1 VTVRGRGEFG
11 TFLASVGKLAAG
23 RQLSAAALMV
33 AFLAFP
39 NLAPEA
45 TVEDVVWAYYAVLIL
60 SSLLLLGLDRI
71 AATLVAERGDTNPV
85 AALSP
90 ALVLRTLSAIP
101 VVPALWLLLVFVDV
115 HLPPGAWWATV
126 VWSIAVLVQL
136 TLFGALRSLGNAWAE
151 PSVYLG
157 ARAVQ
162 AIALVVLPDA
172 SSTVLVVVL
181 AAVDVAGAVVAA
193 RALGWGW
200 RSLSIRGWTAGV
212 PWRRA
217 VAYWGMDLN
226 ALFYLRASLL
236 VVGRL
241 LGARAGAIFGLLY
254 RPLDGLLG
262 VQNAASLWLFA
273 ETVRR
278 RALGEDTRSLRDR
291 SLLLFPA
298 LAVMASLVMILAAG
312 LVGEF
317 VSFLRGG
324 VDTLRLLLVTLPLVV
339 VSVTE
344 LYVRSALGRNR
355 SVLAIGAI
363 ALTVNVLL
371 NVWLVNTMGFDGA
384 AWALLMSE
392 LVQVALVVGLSTADE
407 RPLVARQAAHAL
419 FWSSLLL
426 LLTLSLIEDWPVV
439 AAAAAVS
446 VVVSVIAYFA
456 KRS

>member
-1 VTVRGRGEFG
+1 
-11 TFLASVGKLAAG
+11 
-23 RQLSAAALMV
+23 
-33 AFLAFP
+33 
-39 NLAPEA
+39 
-45 TVEDVVWAYYAVLIL
+45 
-60 SSLLLLGLDRI
+60 
-71 AATLVAERGDTNPV
+71 
-85 AALSP
+85 
-90 ALVLRTLSAIP
+90 
-101 VVPALWLLLVFVDV
+101 
-115 HLPPGAWWATV
+115 
-126 VWSIAVLVQL
+126 
-136 TLFGALRSLGNAWAE
+136 
-151 PSVYLG
+151 
-157 ARAVQ
+157 
-162 AIALVVLPDA
+162 
-172 SSTVLVVVL
+172 
-181 AAVDVAGAVVAA
+181 
-193 RALGWGW
+193 
-200 RSLSIRGWTAGV
+200 
-212 PWRRA
+212 
-217 VAYWGMDLN
+217 MDLN

-236 VVGRL
+236 VVGRV

-363 ALTVNVLL
+363 TLTVNVLL